1 MPVRSLLATLIL
13 VVGTTPLLAQQG
25 ELRAIVP
32 VVGSTAGAH
41 GSNFKTSL
49 QLYNRSVREM
59 RGSLVIRP
67 AGATSDAENRSLPYV
82 LAPHQTVGFED
93 IVASAGITGLGSLDF
108 LVEQGG
114 VPTIVARAYNDGGET
129 GTTGVSVPPLAL
141 KDAVNAGQMG
151 VLIVPADLMRFRF
164 NIGVRTLGDGAR
176 IMVRLYDANGT
187 IRATPGQMTFAP
199 HSFTQQPASQLLGG
213 QELAANQSIG
223 FEVLEGAAIFYG
235 TSTDNLTNDPSL
247 QIARGD
253 EE

>member
-1 MPVRSLLATLIL
+1 MRVRSLLVTFM
-13 VVGTTPLLAQQG
+13 VVAAATPLFAQQG

-49 QLYNRSVREM
+49 QLYNRTVREM

-67 AGATSDAENRSLPYV
+67 AGAASDADNRSLPYV

-93 IVASAGITGLGSLDF
+93 IVAAAGIEGLGSMDIV
-108 LVEQGG
+108 VERGG
-114 VPTIVARAYNDGGET
+114 VPTIVARAYNDGGEA
-129 GTTGVSVPPLAL
+129 GTTGVSVQPVAPR
-141 KDAVNAGQMG
+141 DAVKAGETG
-151 VLIVPADLMRFRF
+151 VLIVPADLTRFRF
-164 NIGVRTLGDGAR
+164 NIGVRTLGEGAR
-176 IMVRLYDANGT
+176 IMVRIYDANGT
-187 IRATPGQMTFAP
+187 IRATPGQMSFAP

-213 QELAANQSIG
+213 QELAANQSIA
-223 FEVLEGAAIFYG
+223 FEVLEGAAILYG

-247 QIARGD
+247 QIARGS